1 MISRR
6 PSVLAA
12 TAIMAATLNGR
23 QQVIDMRGQPIP
35 GLYAGGEAIPDVEMC
50 RLFAIDADR
59 YELDNGEPLP
69 AIFRKATA
77 PIVLIG
83 VDSASWLK
91 TAAWGFVMP
100 QVSKKT
106 GKPIQPKVVNNA
118 QRRRVVPCAK
128 DKGRPMSLFE
138 RWLTLWVALCIL
150 AGLVL
155 GNLLPGAF
163 GVLASLEYASVNL
176 VVAVLIWA
184 MVYPMMIAIDFGSL
198 KAVGQRPKGLIITL
212 VINWLIKP
220 FTMAALAVLFFNH
233 VFAGLID
240 PERAPEY
247 IAGLIL
253 LGAAPCTAMVFVWS
267 QLTRGDPNYTLVQ
280 VSVNDLIMVV
290 AFAPIVAFLL
300 GVTDISVPWETLV
313 LSVVLY
319 IVIPLI
325 AGALTRRALIA
336 RGGVRAVDAFTAWIK
351 PASVLGLLLTVV
363 LLFGFQGQ
371 LILAQPLL
379 IALIAVPIVIQSYG
393 IFALGYGAAWVW
405 RVPHKVAAPCALIGT
420 SNFFELAVAVAIG
433 LFGLDSG
440 AALATVVGVL
450 VEVPVMLSLV
460 AFANR
465 TRARFHRGRR

>member
-1 MISRR
+1 
-6 PSVLAA
+6 
-12 TAIMAATLNGR
+12 
-23 QQVIDMRGQPIP
+23 
-35 GLYAGGEAIPDVEMC
+35 
-50 RLFAIDADR
+50 
-59 YELDNGEPLP
+59 
-69 AIFRKATA
+69 
-77 PIVLIG
+77 
-83 VDSASWLK
+83 
-91 TAAWGFVMP
+91 
-100 QVSKKT
+100 
-106 GKPIQPKVVNNA
+106 
-118 QRRRVVPCAK
+118 
-128 DKGRPMSLFE
+128 MSLFE

-150 AGLVL
+150 AGLTL
-155 GNLLPGAF
+155 GNLLPGLFAALA
-163 GVLASLEYASVNL
+163 GVEYASVNL

-198 KAVGQRPKGLIITL
+198 KAVGQRPKGLVITL

-220 FTMAALAVLFFNH
+220 FTMAALAVLFFEH
-233 VFAGLID
+233 VFASLID
-240 PERAPEY
+240 PERASEY

-267 QLTRGDPNYTLVQ
+267 QLTKGDPNYTLVQ

-300 GVTDISVPWETLV
+300 GVTDISVPWETLI

-325 AGALTRRALIA
+325 AGALTRRILIA
-336 RGGVRAVDAFTAWIK
+336 KGGNAAVSEFTARIK
-351 PASVLGLLLTVV
+351 PASVIGLLVTVI

-371 LILAQPLL
+371 VILAQPVV
-379 IALIAVPIVIQSYG
+379 IALIAVPILIQSYG
-393 IFALGYGAAWVW
+393 IFALGYGWAWAW
-405 RVPHKVAAPCALIGT
+405 GVPHRVAAPCALIGT

-433 LFGLDSG
+433 LFGLNSG

-465 TRARFHRGRR
+465 TRDRFPV